1 MVRVDVVSD
10 VVCPWC
16 FVGKR
21 RLEQALGALRAAR
34 PGRDLGVRVT
44 FKPFELNP
52 GLPREGID
60 RAAYRRAKFGSAER
74 IQLMDARL
82 AAVGGGVGI
91 HFAFDKI
98 RRTPNTFDAHR
109 LLWLA
114 ESLGRQDALAE
125 ALFRAY
131 FLEGLDVGDHGV
143 LADLAAA
150 SGVPRARA
158 AALLA
163 GRDGEAEVRTE
174 EDRAYRSGI
183 QGVPHF
189 SIDGVHEISGAQD
202 SALIAAAIEDRLGL
216 AAEA

>member
-1 MVRVDVVSD
+1 MVQVDVVSD

-21 RLEQALGALRAAR
+21 RLERGLAALRDAH

-60 RAAYRRAKFGSAER
+60 RAAYRRAKFGGAER
-74 IQLMDARL
+74 VQLMDARL
-82 AAVGGGVGI
+82 VAVGESVGI

-114 ESLGRQDALAE
+114 ESFGAQDALAE
-125 ALFRAY
+125 ALFRGY
-131 FLEGLDVGDHGV
+131 FLDGLNVGDHAV
-143 LADLAAA
+143 LTDLAAA
-150 SGVPRARA
+150 SGIPRERA
-158 AALLA
+158 AGLLA
-163 GRDGEAEVRTE
+163 GRAGEPEVRTE

-189 SIDGVHEISGAQD
+189 SIDGVYQISGAQD
-202 SALIAAAIEDRLGL
+202 SSLIAAAIQDRLGS

>member
-21 RLEQALGALRAAR
+21 RLERALATLRGAH
-34 PGRDLGVRVT
+34 PGRDLGIRVT

-74 IQLMDARL
+74 LRLMDARL
-82 AAVGGGVGI
+82 AAAGESVDI
-91 HFAFDKI
+91 RFAFDKI

-114 ESLGRQDALAE
+114 ESLGTQDALAE

-131 FLEGLDVGDHGV
+131 FLDGRDVGDHAV
-143 LADLAAA
+143 LTDLAAA
-150 SGVPRARA
+150 SGIPRARA

-163 GRDGEAEVRTE
+163 GREGEPEVRTE
-174 EDRAYRSGI
+174 EDGALRAGI

-189 SIDGVHEISGAQD
+189 SIDGVYQISGAQD
-202 SALIAAAIEDRLGL
+202 SSLIAAAIQDRLGS

>member
-21 RLEQALGALRAAR
+21 RLEQALATLRDAH

-52 GLPREGID
+52 GLPRDGID
-60 RAAYRRAKFGSAER
+60 RAAYRRAKFGSLER
-74 IQLMDARL
+74 SQLLDARL
-82 AAVGGGVGI
+82 VAVGEGAGI
-91 HFAFDKI
+91 RFAFDKI
-98 RRTPNTFDAHR
+98 QRTPNTFDAHR

-114 ESLGRQDALAE
+114 ESLGRQDAVAE

-131 FLEGLDVGDHGV
+131 FLDGRDVGDPAV

-150 SGVPRARA
+150 SGIPRERT

-163 GRDGEAEVRTE
+163 GREGEPEVRAE
-174 EDRAYRSGI
+174 ENRALRSGI

-189 SIDGVHEISGAQD
+189 SIDGVYQISGAQD
-202 SALIAAAIEDRLGL
+202 SSLIAAAIQDRLGS

>member
-1 MVRVDVVSD
+1 MVTVEVVSD

-21 RLEQALGALRAAR
+21 RLEQALATLRDAH
-34 PGRDLGVRVT
+34 PGRDLGIRVT

-60 RAAYRRAKFGSAER
+60 RAAYRRAKFGSDER
-74 IQLMDARL
+74 LQLMDARL
-82 AAVGGGVGI
+82 VAVGESVGI

-114 ESLGRQDALAE
+114 ESFGAQDTLAE
-125 ALFRAY
+125 ALFRGY
-131 FLEGLDVGDHGV
+131 FLDGLNVGDDAV
-143 LADLAAA
+143 LTDLAAA
-150 SGVPRARA
+150 SGIPRERA

-163 GRDGEAEVRTE
+163 GREGEPEVRTA

-189 SIDGVHEISGAQD
+189 SIDGVHQISGAQD
-202 SALIAAAIEDRLGL
+202 SSLIAAAIQDRLGS